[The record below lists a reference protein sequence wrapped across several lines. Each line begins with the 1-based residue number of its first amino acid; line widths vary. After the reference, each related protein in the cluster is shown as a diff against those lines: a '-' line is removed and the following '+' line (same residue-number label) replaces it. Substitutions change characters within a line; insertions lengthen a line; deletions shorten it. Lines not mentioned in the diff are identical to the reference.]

1 MKKRNKKKKKRQAL
15 CQMKSPFNSSVDE
28 KDVVE

>member
-1 MKKRNKKKKKRQAL
+1 MKKRNKKKKRQAL
-15 CQMKSPFNSSVDE
+15 CQMKSPINSSVDE